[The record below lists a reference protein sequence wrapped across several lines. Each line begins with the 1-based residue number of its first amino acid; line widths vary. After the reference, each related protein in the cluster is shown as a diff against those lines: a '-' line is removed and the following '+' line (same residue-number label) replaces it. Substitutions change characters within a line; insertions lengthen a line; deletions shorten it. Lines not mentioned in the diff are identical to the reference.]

1 MVDEMT
7 INIYQDVNDVDGRR
21 HLPHSASFDD
31 NAAVI
36 QIAAPQTTIV
46 IILLLLS

>member
-1 MVDEMT
+1 MAEDT
-7 INIYQDVNDVDGRR
+7 CLTPLR
-21 HLPHSASFDD
+21 SFDD